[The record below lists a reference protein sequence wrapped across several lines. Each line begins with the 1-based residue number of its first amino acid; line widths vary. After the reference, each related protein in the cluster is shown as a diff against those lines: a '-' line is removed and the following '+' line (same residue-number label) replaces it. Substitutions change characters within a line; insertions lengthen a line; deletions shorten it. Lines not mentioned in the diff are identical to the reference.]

1 MVRRAIR
8 LVSFDAFR
16 SLGIPGVSVLKPED
30 FIRQR
35 VLIEATDWVL
45 FPQTWQLNVLCYAWK
60 RRVFPSPST
69 YDIGYDK
76 VEQTRVFES
85 LAPAHVPRTLI
96 RAADEGA
103 IEQAIDEL
111 GLPLVVKEPRNAM
124 GRGVHLLETR
134 SALRAWC
141 AQHPVLYAQEYLPL
155 SADLRVVWVGDRVLT
170 AYWRRGGDGFH
181 HNIACSAIL
190 DYEAIPGAALELLA
204 ALARTLGIDH
214 AGFDIAWMDGHPYL
228 LELNVLFGN
237 AGLRQAGVD
246 IAGTIVAHLHERVGS
261 AI

>member
-1 MVRRAIR
+1 MR

-16 SLGIPGVSVLKPED
+16 SLGIPGVSVLKPEG

-35 VLIEATDWVL
+35 ALIEAADWVL

-60 RRVFPSPST
+60 RRVFPSPPS

-85 LAPAHVPRTLI
+85 LAPGHCPRTLI
-96 RAADEGA
+96 LPADEA
-103 IEQAIDEL
+103 ATEQAIAEL
-111 GLPLVVKEPRNAM
+111 GLPLVVKEPRNSM
-124 GRGVHLLETR
+124 GRGVHLVETR

-141 AQHPVLYAQEYLPL
+141 AQRPVLYAQEYLPL

-181 HNIACSAIL
+181 HNVARGAVL
-190 DYEAIPGAALELLA
+190 DYEAIPDAALELVATLA
-204 ALARTLGIDH
+204 PALGIDH
-214 AGFDIAWMDGHPYL
+214 AGFDIAWVDGHPFL

-237 AGLRQAGVD
+237 AGIREAGVD
-246 IAGTIVAHLHERVGS
+246 LAGAIVAYLRGRLRTEGL
-261 AI
+261 